1 MNPPINN
8 QPRTNE
14 EQGLTQRRRKRRIRW
29 WLLAALFAVLCTLAP
44 LFMQGKVGSVVWVTG
59 MMACGATLGGMNH
72 YRPWR
77 FGLLLSFAFVFEAIL
92 IGGSSS
98 IYDLLD
104 KIRFGVTIAIPAF
117 IGSYGGAFI
126 RKLIRHH
133 IHLTGEPENIRYWK
147 AAVGFGTAAG
157 ILTIIANSAGE
168 VPLPAMFLLFS
179 AATAISYLKPERLW
193 RWVVTMTPG
202 LPVAVILRV
211 IFDLSRNPASHD
223 LYPLEIGIAVIYGVV
238 PVLSGAIAGRLIK
251 TGSISQPPT
260 EYPSYSQD
268 ASS

>member
-1 MNPPINN
+1 MSPII
-8 QPRTNE
+8 NE
-14 EQGLTQRRRKRRIRW
+14 TAQTVEDQGFIQRRRKRRIRW
-29 WLLAALFAVLCTLAP
+29 WLLAVFFAFLCTIAP
-44 LFMQGKVGSVVWVTG
+44 LLMQGKSGSVIWVIG
-59 MMACGATLGGMNH
+59 MMTCGAALGGMNH

-77 FGLLLSFAFVFEAIL
+77 FGLLLSIAFIFEAIL

-98 IYDLLD
+98 IFDLLD
-104 KIRFGVTIAIPAF
+104 KARFGVTIAIPAF
-117 IGSYGGAFI
+117 VGSYGGAFI
-126 RKLIRHH
+126 RKLVRHH

-157 ILTIIANSAGE
+157 ILTIVASAAGE

-193 RWVVTMTPG
+193 RWVVAMMPG
-202 LPVAVILRV
+202 IPVAVILRV

-238 PVLSGAIAGRLIK
+238 PVLGGAIAGRLIK

-260 EYPSYSQD
+260 EYPSYGQD
-268 ASS
+268 VSS